1 MRVSFRDQVGDDNHP
16 CCDRLSLI
24 AAQKTEKQVG
34 CTFLTLRCLY
44 SKSSKSVFVSALYS
58 HDTRNRQARACDALL
73 RVCHSHKLQSAMTTW
88 TRGVSFGKQSEA
100 AGRMLGWLRLKV
112 DVITLRLRA

>member
-1 MRVSFRDQVGDDNHP
+1 MFVFKIV
-16 CCDRLSLI
+16 
-24 AAQKTEKQVG
+24 EKRFCQ
-34 CTFLTLRCLY
+34 CTLL
-44 SKSSKSVFVSALYS
+44 VEA

-112 DVITLRLRA
+112 VVITLRLRA